1 MAKQLPCDVCGAPV
15 DVPAKY
21 GRALTA
27 RHGHCKPVEPKAKA
41 TWNELFWGVINRLL
55 KLTRSFAKPL
65 LAGSAGFGAAWGFF
79 EYGSILGVIGGAIT
93 FPCLLCGLFTVPAAF
108 FWIAWGTWDGFKSLI
123 RWLDRVLDVPESN
136 TAHISEKNAVPHNW
150 ADEML
155 TRVVDE
161 RDIERLK
168 RAKYDNT
175 SLSLPDSWHL
185 MSLLARYK
193 KMKGID

>member
-1 MAKQLPCDVCGAPV
+1 MAKQLPCDVCGAPI

-108 FWIAWGTWDGFKSLI
+108 FWITWGTWDAFKSLI
-123 RWLDRVLDVPESN
+123 SWLDRVLDPPEINEEQISN
-136 TAHISEKNAVPHNW
+136 TKAVHDSW
-150 ADEML
+150 YEEML
-155 TRVVDE
+155 AYVTDE
-161 RDIERLK
+161 HDIWALK
-168 RAKYDNT
+168 RAIQNEGART
-175 SLSLPDSWHL
+175 LSAHWHL
-185 MSLLARYK
+185 MSLHSRYK
-193 KMKGID
+193 KIKGIE